1 MNRLI
6 TILFS
11 GLILIQSFQ
20 IGIEDLMQL
29 DELFEHAQFH
39 KQEYGDDFFVF
50 LSKHYGDLKA
60 NHSQNH
66 KEEQGEHEKLPFQCQ
81 GHTIV
86 ILAVLESTDFEASNQ
101 IDVPLS
107 SKATF
112 HYSNLYSLLNKE
124 ELLQPP
130 RFA

>member
-1 MNRLI
+1 MSRLI
-6 TILFS
+6 TIVFS

-20 IGIEDLMQL
+20 IGMEDLMQL

-60 NHSQNH
+60 EHSKNH
-66 KEEQGEHEKLPFQCQ
+66 KEEQSDHEELPFQCQ
-81 GHTIV
+81 GHSLV
-86 ILAVLESTDFEASNQ
+86 ILAVLESTEFEASNQ
-101 IDVPLS
+101 VDVPVS

-124 ELLQPP
+124 EILQPP
-130 RFA
+130 RHA